1 MNFETKNV
9 KVYEALTDIFG
20 SLPNTSRVIF
30 AVDYSQNRKLTAVI
44 VQVENAPYYHGL
56 IFFYTRSIT
65 LYDVVKYKNKT
76 LYRLGQLSQLVPQ
89 IKLINKFI
97 LKNIPHMNPLAQ
109 RKLRE
114 DADAVDTDFKNDNLK
129 NQLEQCKNKNR
140 SFRDQIANLKGKIK
154 ILNDKNRSSS

>member
-20 SLPNTSRVIF
+20 SLPNTSKVIF
-30 AVDYSQNRKLTAVI
+30 AVDYSQNRKLSAVI
-44 VQVENAPYYHGL
+44 VQVENASYYHGL
-56 IFFYTRSIT
+56 IYFYTRSIT

-76 LYRLGQLSQLVPQ
+76 LFRLGQLSQLVPQ
-89 IKLINKFI
+89 IKMINKFI
-97 LKNIPHMNPLAQ
+97 LKNIPHTNPLAQ

-114 DADAVDTDFKNDNLK
+114 DAVDIELKNDSLK
-129 NQLEQCKNKNR
+129 NSLEQCKNKNR

-154 ILNDKNRSSS
+154 ILNDKNKNSSS